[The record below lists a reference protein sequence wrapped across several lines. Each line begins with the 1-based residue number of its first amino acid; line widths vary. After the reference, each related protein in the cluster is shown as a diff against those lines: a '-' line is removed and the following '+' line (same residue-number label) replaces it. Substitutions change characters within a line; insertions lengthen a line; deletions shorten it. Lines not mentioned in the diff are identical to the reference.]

1 MFVNHDVTFDR
12 PPRVPTNHQLFDL
25 VLEWT
30 RHQHLVLLI
39 PSRFLNLKK
48 KQLYIQKCTT
58 TRLLKISAGLWDMTT
73 TVQQFGFQG
82 QTREEKEPETK
93 GGDRGA
99 THRKNCLTSRWKT
112 TFCHFHLMEV
122 RRTKNAAIKYFSEK
136 PNNKLELFFSL
147 PGRRQLLTTD
157 RKWKFGHCLLTMTSK
172 ESFIGVSFGAVLL
185 VLWYLN
191 QWMANNWI
199 PVVQQ
204 EEGTTTDFSFF
215 GWTVPWILTC

>member
-12 PPRVPTNHQLFDL
+12 PPCVPTNHQLFDL

-48 KQLYIQKCTT
+48 NNFTSKSARRLAFWKSVQGCEIWRQLYNSLVF
-58 TRLLKISAGLWDMTT
+58 R
-73 TVQQFGFQG
+73 
-82 QTREEKEPETK
+82 
-93 GGDRGA
+93 DRSGERRNQRQRGHIVR
-99 THRKNCLTSRWKT
+99 TYRWKT
-112 TFCHFHLMEV
+112 TFCHFHLI

-136 PNNKLELFFSL
+136 PNNKLELFFL
-147 PGRRQLLTTD
+147 PPGRRQLLTTD
-157 RKWKFGHCLLTMTSK
+157 RKWKFSHCHD
-172 ESFIGVSFGAVLL
+172 VSFGAVLL
-185 VLWYLN
+185 VLWTWYLN

-204 EEGTTTDFSFF
+204 EEDTTTDFSFF
-215 GWTVPWILTC
+215 GWTVPRILRC